1 VGPPPAGRFKKRRRT
16 KTICDVLPMSE
27 PTAPLPEYTEVRDE
41 DRFDTGPLR
50 EYLRDKLPGAE
61 RPFELMQFRTGSSN
75 LTYLLRI
82 GGDEWVLRRP
92 PRGPVAPTA
101 NDMAREFRILSR
113 LWRAFYPAP
122 RAMFFC
128 DDSAIIGAPFYVMER
143 RKGAVVTL
151 RQPFPSALQ
160 GHPPATY
167 RQMAEAFIDTLAD
180 LHAVDYQAIGLG
192 NFGKPEG
199 FLQRQITGWMG
210 RWEKA
215 KTQEVPLM
223 KRLADWFL
231 EHQPLPQPPVI
242 LHNDFYLH
250 NVMFDTPFPGRIV
263 AVLDWEMAS
272 LGDPMIDLGT
282 ALNYWRDPDDDA
294 ELLALSEGHPHT
306 AITPGMLRREQMA
319 QRYARRTGRDIGAFP
334 YYLAL
339 AYWKYATVVE
349 QLYLRYHRGLTTEP
363 RFANYQKYAPVLS
376 REAAKVAA
384 PLGFRV

>member
-1 VGPPPAGRFKKRRRT
+1 MT
-16 KTICDVLPMSE
+16 ES
-27 PTAPLPEYTEVRDE
+27 TAPLPEYTEIRDE
-41 DRFDTGPLR
+41 DRFDPAPLR
-50 EYLRDKLPGAE
+50 EYLRDRLPGADG
-61 RPFELMQFRTGSSN
+61 PMELMQFRTGSSN
-75 LTYLLRI
+75 LTFLLRL
-82 GGDEWVLRRP
+82 GPDEWVLRRP
-92 PRGPVAPTA
+92 PRGPVAPSA
-101 NDMAREFRILSR
+101 NDMNREFRILSR
-113 LWRAFYPAP
+113 LWQAFYPAP

-128 DDSAIIGAPFYVMER
+128 DDASIIGAPFYVMER
-143 RKGAVVTL
+143 RKGVVVTL
-151 RQPFPSALQ
+151 RQPFAPALQ
-160 GHPPATY
+160 GHSPLTY

-192 NFGKPEG
+192 GFGRPEG

-223 KRLADWFL
+223 KILADWFL
-231 EHQPLPQPPVI
+231 EHQPAPQPPVI

-250 NVMFDTPFPGRIV
+250 NVMFDAEFPGRIV

-282 ALNYWRDPDDDA
+282 ALNYWRNADDTP
-294 ELLALSEGHPHT
+294 ELLDLSEGYPHT
-306 AITPGMLRREQMA
+306 ASTPGILRREQMA
-319 QRYARRTGRDIGAFP
+319 QRYATRTGRDISAFP

-349 QLYLRYHRGLTTEP
+349 QLYLRYYRGQTTEP
-363 RFANYQKYAPVLS
+363 RFANYKKYAPVLA

-384 PLGFRV
+384 PLGFRG

>member
-1 VGPPPAGRFKKRRRT
+1 MT
-16 KTICDVLPMSE
+16 Q
-27 PTAPLPEYTEVRDE
+27 PTGPLPEYTEIRDE
-41 DRFDTGPLR
+41 DRFDPARLR
-50 EYLRDKLPGAE
+50 EYLRGRLAGADG
-61 RPFELMQFRTGSSN
+61 PMELMQFRTGSSN
-75 LTYLLRI
+75 LTFLLRL
-82 GGDEWVLRRP
+82 GREEWVLRRP
-92 PRGPVAPTA
+92 PRGPVAPSA
-101 NDMAREFRILSR
+101 NDMNREFRILSR
-113 LWRAFYPAP
+113 LWQAFYPAP

-128 DDSAIIGAPFYVMER
+128 DDASVIGAPFYVMER
-143 RKGAVVTL
+143 RKGVVVTL
-151 RQPFPSALQ
+151 RQQFAPALQ
-160 GHPPATY
+160 GHSPATY

-192 NFGKPEG
+192 GFGRPEG

-223 KRLADWFL
+223 KTLADWFL
-231 EHQPLPQPPVI
+231 EHQPPPQPPVI

-250 NVMFDTPFPGRIV
+250 NVMFDDAFPGRIV

-282 ALNYWRDPDDDA
+282 ALNYWRNPDDTP
-294 ELLALSEGHPHT
+294 ELLDLSEGYPHT
-306 AITPGMLRREQMA
+306 AITPGMLRREEMA
-319 QRYARRTGRDIGAFP
+319 QRYALRTGRDISDFP

-349 QLYLRYHRGLTTEP
+349 QLYLRFYRGQTTEP
-363 RFANYQKYAPVLS
+363 RFANYKKYAPVLA

-384 PLGFRV
+384 PLGFKG

>member
-1 VGPPPAGRFKKRRRT
+1 
-16 KTICDVLPMSE
+16 M
-27 PTAPLPEYTEVRDE
+27 
-41 DRFDTGPLR
+41 
-50 EYLRDKLPGAE
+50 
-61 RPFELMQFRTGSSN
+61 ELMQFRTGSSN
-75 LTYLLRI
+75 LTFLLRL
-82 GGDEWVLRRP
+82 GGQEWVLRRP

-101 NDMAREFRILSR
+101 NDMNREFRILSR
-113 LWRAFYPAP
+113 LWQAFYPAP

-128 DDSAIIGAPFYVMER
+128 DDASIIGAPFYVMER
-143 RKGAVVTL
+143 RKGVVVTL
-151 RQPFPSALQ
+151 RQPFAPALQ
-160 GHPPATY
+160 GHSPSTY

-192 NFGKPEG
+192 GFGRPEG

-223 KRLADWFL
+223 KTLADWFL
-231 EHQPLPQPPVI
+231 QNQPAPQPPVI

-250 NVMFDTPFPGRIV
+250 NVMFDADFPGRIV

-282 ALNYWRDPDDDA
+282 ALNYWRNADDSP
-294 ELLALSEGHPHT
+294 ELLDLSEGYPHT

-319 QRYARRTGRDIGAFP
+319 ERYAMRTGRDISALP

-349 QLYLRYHRGLTTEP
+349 QLYLRYYRGQTTEP
-363 RFANYQKYAPVLS
+363 RFANYKKYAPVLA
-376 REAAKVAA
+376 REAAKIAA
-384 PLGFRV
+384 PLGFKG